1 MDGIHGTGFV
11 GEVVLL
17 AMGLVAA
24 GLSLYA
30 RDVWSA
36 LPSHRLFL
44 ASACTT
50 LLAWAIGLAEE
61 FVASPRAHAVLD
73 GVERGLLAVS
83 AVSFF
88 VWALRLPGRT

>member
-1 MDGIHGTGFV
+1 MASTERGSSV
-11 GEVVLL
+11 
-17 AMGLVAA
+17 
-24 GLSLYA
+24 
-30 RDVWSA
+30 
-36 LPSHRLFL
+36 

-50 LLAWAIGLAEE
+50 LLAWGIGLVEE